1 MNDATDLLGP
11 VESVILA
18 LTRSDVPYFVTGSF
32 ASSLHG
38 EFRATNDLDIVA
50 ALETAILVP
59 LFDALS
65 RDFVTDIDQAHDA
78 LHSQSSFNII
88 HRSTYLKVDV
98 FPCVTDFDREALRR
112 AELVMFPGAA
122 LAVRIATREDILL
135 AKLRWYRL
143 GGEASRVQW
152 RDAERLVLLNR
163 EELDDRYLHAWAE
176 RLGVRDLLRR
186 MLSPG

>member
-32 ASSLHG
+32 ESSLHG
-38 EFRATNDLDIVA
+38 EFRATNDLDVVA
-50 ALETAILVP
+50 SLDLTILVP

-98 FPCVTDFDREALRR
+98 FPCVAQS
-112 AELVMFPGAA
+112 
-122 LAVRIATREDILL
+122 
-135 AKLRWYRL
+135 W
-143 GGEASRVQW
+143 
-152 RDAERLVLLNR
+152 
-163 EELDDRYLHAWAE
+163 
-176 RLGVRDLLRR
+176 GVGRPVPAR
-186 MLSPG
+186 MG